1 MSKDVIVAIS
11 TPLAPSAIGI
21 IRLSGKGCF
30 EMLERVF
37 RPINKDKITNLPNRK
52 LILGDLLDSERNIID
67 RPLACTFKGPYSYT
81 GEDSAEIHCHG
92 SQAVSYTH
100 LAAEHPEIPGLYL
113 LTSPLSVRPS
123 EVDKRAFE
131 TMLKKIRR
139 KFHYCLIDAP
149 AGLGDGFELA
159 AKYADMAIVTATIDL
174 ASQRGAGLARQALER
189 LGVKK
194 SYMVVN
200 RAVPK
205 MMAKT
210 GLNIDDMMDTV
221 GLPLLGV
228 VPEDSAI
235 FEAASSGTSI
245 ALFNKKRA
253 LRAYANI
260 ARRIT
265 GQRVPLM
272 KI

>member
-1 MSKDVIVAIS
+1 MGVVIAVV
-11 TPLAPSAIGI
+11 
-21 IRLSGKGCF
+21 SGKGGTGKTS
-30 EMLERVF
+30 LVGGLGASLAALDKRVLCLDMDLGLK
-37 RPINKDKITNLPNRK
+37 NLDITLGMTDETVMDFTDVTSRK
-52 LILGDLLDSERNIID
+52 
-67 RPLACTFKGPYSYT
+67 YSLKQ
-81 GEDSAEIHCHG
+81 S
-92 SQAVSYTH
+92 
-100 LAAEHPEIPGLYL
+100 AAEHPEIPGLYL